1 MQWLASVTDRN
12 ATALDAKKIEV
23 QGNLDVNKPGCYQLT
38 YDYNDGKLSGHAP
51 LTVVVT
57 ERQD

>member
-1 MQWLASVTDRN
+1 MLASVTDQN
-12 ATALDAKKIEV
+12 LKTLDSETVEIL
-23 QGNLDVNKPGCYQLT
+23 GNLDVNTPGTYQLS
-38 YDYNDGKLSGHAP
+38 YSYNDGKLSGQST